1 MNAFDVRRILY
12 NPESNDS
19 NGPPLLSNPA
29 GKMNRYFR
37 VAVIFG

>member
-19 NGPPLLSNPA
+19 NGPL
-29 GKMNRYFR
+29 YFQILQ
-37 VAVIFG
+37 AK